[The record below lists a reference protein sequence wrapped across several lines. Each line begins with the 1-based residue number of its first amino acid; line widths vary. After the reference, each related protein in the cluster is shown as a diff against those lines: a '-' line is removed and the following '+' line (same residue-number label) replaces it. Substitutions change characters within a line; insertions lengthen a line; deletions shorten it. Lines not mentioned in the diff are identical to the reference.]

1 MPPLVGSA
9 NKCSEQRM
17 RRQRLGLEFRVELTT
32 QKPRMLGRLNDFH
45 VGAVRRAPGDTQ
57 TRRYERLL
65 VITVEFVSVAVALA
79 NLKHAVGPVRGRAR
93 FEPARPR
100 TQAHRAPHF
109 VHAKQFAELIDDPMW
124 RLRIKFGAVGL
135 WQPADVARVLNGGAL
150 HAEANAKERHLAIAG
165 VVDSVHH
172 PGNAALSEAPGH
184 EDAVY
189 VTEPALGSLK
199 RVDFLGF

>member
-1 MPPLVGSA
+1 
-9 NKCSEQRM
+9 
-17 RRQRLGLEFRVELTT
+17 
-32 QKPRMLGRLNDFH
+32 
-45 VGAVRRAPGDTQ
+45 
-57 TRRYERLL
+57 
-65 VITVEFVSVAVALA
+65 
-79 NLKHAVGPVRGRAR
+79 GRAR

-100 TQAHRAPHF
+100 TKAHCAPHF
-109 VHAKQFAELIDDPMW
+109 VYAKQFAELIDDPMR

-165 VVDSVHH
+165 VLDGVHH

-184 EDAVY
+184 EDAIY

-199 RVDFLGF
+199 RVDFLGFDPLDHGAELVGQAAMHQRFAQALVSILELHVFT